1 MGSGPSLVQLLPSK
15 AEQALRTLKASHQEI
30 PVERFARFIVRHRW
44 WVIAFWF
51 VALVAGGSGA
61 GHVSGRLSYNFSL
74 PGQEGSQTA
83 ARLADSYGVA
93 AQVAAIPV
101 LTTPA
106 GQKIADHRAGVTAV
120 ADAIRALPGVQVLDY
135 GSTGDPGFV
144 TDDQRSTFL
153 LVYAPQPRGFTDPL
167 SASVNSTAQ
176 AAAHKQGLD
185 ARLTGYSQLSAGSS
199 ESGGPS
205 VLAETLI
212 GALGALIVLAFV
224 FASFLALVPLLI
236 AAVSILTTFLLVL
249 GMTTFTD
256 VSFVVQFLIALIGLG
271 VAIDYSLL
279 VVSRWREERAQGA
292 SNDEAIVTA
301 VRTAGHAVLAS
312 GITVAISLLALV
324 VVQVPLVRSM
334 GFGGML
340 IPLTSTLVVL
350 TLLPVLLSVAGP
362 RIDWP
367 RVRKEKRAS
376 RAWSAWARGVVRY
389 RWIAAGTALVALALA
404 IAPIFGLQIGQT
416 GSDSLAGNGA
426 AHDTLVSLRGNGVGT
441 GILTPMNLLVKPG
454 ADAQALAGAAR
465 KVDGVRMAIVAAHG
479 RDGRTDVVV
488 VPDHETLDQ
497 SSVATVTAVRA
508 ATRDLPGYDGI
519 AGPGATVIDYQRAV
533 YDNFPYVLGLIA
545 LVTFLLLV
553 RTFRSILLPL
563 KAVVLNLLSV
573 GAVFGLSTWFWQDG
587 HGSNAVF
594 GIAGTGAITFWLPV
608 LIFAFLFGLSMDYEV
623 FILAR
628 MREAYDHTGST
639 AYAVEYG
646 LGRTGRLVTSAALI
660 LFFAFAALASTNQT
674 DIKVMATALGV
685 GILLDAT
692 VVRALLVPALVSLFG
707 RYNWWLPASVARI
720 LRVEPSPLKP
730 DVPVV
735 SGAVSDD
742 YEPALS

>member
-1 MGSGPSLVQLLPSK
+1 
-15 AEQALRTLKASHQEI
+15 
-30 PVERFARFIVRHRW
+30 VERFARFIVRHRW
-44 WVIAFWF
+44 WVIAFWL

-83 ARLADSYGVA
+83 AKLADSYGVA

-135 GSTGDPGFV
+135 GSTGDPKFV
-144 TDDQRSTFL
+144 TDDQRSTFI
-153 LVYAPQPRGFTDPL
+153 LVYEPQPRGFTDPL

-199 ESGGPS
+199 ESDGPS

-236 AAVSILTTFLLVL
+236 AVVSILTTFLLVL

-279 VVSRWREERAQGA
+279 VVSRWREERALGA

-350 TLLPVLLSVAGP
+350 TLLPVLLSVVGP

-389 RWIAAGTALVALALA
+389 RWIAAGTALAALALA

-416 GSDSLAGNGA
+416 SSNSLAGNGA
-426 AHDTLVSLRGNGVGT
+426 AHDTLVSLHENGVGT

-454 ADAQALAGAAR
+454 ADAQILAGAAR

-479 RDGRTDVVV
+479 RGGRTDVVV
-488 VPDHETLDQ
+488 VPDDETLDQ

-508 ATRDLPGYDGI
+508 ATKHLPGYDGI
-519 AGPGATVIDYQRAV
+519 AGPGAIVIDYQRAV

-573 GAVFGLSTWFWQDG
+573 AAVFGLSTWFWQDG

-639 AYAVEYG
+639 SYAVEHG

-692 VVRALLVPALVSLFG
+692 IVRALLVPAMVSLFG
-707 RYNWWLPASVARI
+707 KYNWWLPASVAKV

-730 DVPVV
+730 DATVLP
-735 SGAVSDD
+735 GAVSDE